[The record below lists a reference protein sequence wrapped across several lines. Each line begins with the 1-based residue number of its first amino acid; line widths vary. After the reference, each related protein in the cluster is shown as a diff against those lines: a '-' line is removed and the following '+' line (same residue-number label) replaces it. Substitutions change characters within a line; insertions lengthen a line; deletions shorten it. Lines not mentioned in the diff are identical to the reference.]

1 MFEIWP
7 SLISADLLNLQ
18 KTIQELDNH
27 CHGYHLDIMDN
38 HFVPNLTWGAQF
50 MNAIAQNTKK
60 PLWIHLM
67 IEQPENF
74 LDTLS
79 VPEGTYI
86 TFHVE
91 TKSNIETL
99 IKEIKNRKWKPSI
112 AINPKTSIA
121 NAFPYLDEIDQIVL
135 MSVEP
140 GFSGQSFIPE
150 VLKKITPLK
159 HEIKKRDVS
168 INIGMDGG
176 INRNNIIEIA
186 NLGVGQF
193 GIASGIFSYPNPVQ
207 ELEYL
212 YQLYAKEKGTL

>member
-18 KTIQELDNH
+18 QTMQKLDNH

-67 IEQPENF
+67 IENPQNF
-74 LDTLS
+74 LDALF
-79 VPEGTYI
+79 VPEDTYI
-86 TFHVE
+86 TFHIE
-91 TKSNIETL
+91 TKSNISML
-99 IKEIKNRKWKPSI
+99 IKEIKNRKWRTSI
-112 AINPKTSIA
+112 AINPKTSVETV
-121 NAFPYLDEIDQIVL
+121 FPYLDDINQILL

-140 GFSGQSFIPE
+140 GFSGQRFMPE
-150 VLKKITPLK
+150 VLKKIIPLK
-159 HEIKKRDVS
+159 HEIQKRNMPID
-168 INIGMDGG
+168 IAMDGG
-176 INRNNIIEIA
+176 INRSNIIEVA

-193 GIASGIFSYPNPVQ
+193 GIASGIFRYPNPVE
-207 ELEYL
+207 ELDYL
-212 YQLYAKEKGTL
+212 YQLHAKEKGTL